1 MAIKH
6 SFSAATFPCIAHC
19 EYCAVARAVRCS
31 GSCTHERSIR
41 SCAARV
47 GRRGRG
53 GRRYTSGV
61 PWGGCSPRKEE
72 EEVLRQ
78 PSESAQPRL
87 LKMHFLNQMAVV
99 FSAPK
104 DPQELLA
111 ELLKFR
117 GILCGREA
125 CTLSRVTVTITAV
138 FDLIAA
144 ITSWG
149 CFKVQTF
156 NTAHRF

>member
-1 MAIKH
+1 
-6 SFSAATFPCIAHC
+6 
-19 EYCAVARAVRCS
+19 
-31 GSCTHERSIR
+31 
-41 SCAARV
+41 
-47 GRRGRG
+47 
-53 GRRYTSGV
+53 
-61 PWGGCSPRKEE
+61 
-72 EEVLRQ
+72 VLRQ

-125 CTLSRVTVTITAV
+125 CTLSRVTVTITA
-138 FDLIAA
+138 FLTLSQQSPHGGA
-144 ITSWG
+144 
-149 CFKVQTF
+149 FKVQTF